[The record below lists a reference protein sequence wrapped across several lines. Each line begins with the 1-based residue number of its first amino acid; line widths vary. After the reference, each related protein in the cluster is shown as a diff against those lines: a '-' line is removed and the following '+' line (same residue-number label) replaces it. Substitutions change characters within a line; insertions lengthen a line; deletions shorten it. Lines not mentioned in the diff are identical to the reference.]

1 MQLLTSEMVTG
12 QRQGRREGLKK
23 KKKKK
28 KVVKGGAHHQ
38 PGMLGCV
45 ITKPAKRWKTV
56 TM

>member
-1 MQLLTSEMVTG
+1 MATG
-12 QRQGRREGLKK
+12 QRQRRREGLMKK
-23 KKKKK
+23 KKMKKMEK
-28 KVVKGGAHHQ
+28 KVKGGAHHQ